1 MKPSRFGLTAAFI
14 ASFIIMLSGCG
25 ANNKLKGGGIG
36 AGLGGVIGAIIG
48 HQSGNKTTGA
58 IVGAAVG
65 GTAGVLIGRN
75 MDKQAEELK
84 KIEGAKVERVGE
96 GIQLTMESGI
106 LFQTNQATL
115 QTEARQNIQKI
126 AEVLTTYPDTDIL
139 VLGHTDSDGAED
151 YNQKLSEQRAQ
162 SVVDNLKSL
171 GVSDSRLKMIGYG
184 ETQPVAS
191 NDTATGKQAN
201 RRVEIAITANEQMK
215 KAAAEGTLN

>member
-84 KIEGAKVERVGE
+84 KVEGAKVERVGE

-126 AEVLTTYPDTDIL
+126 AEVLTTYPDTDII
-139 VLGHTDSDGAED
+139 VVGHTDSDGAED

-191 NDTATGKQAN
+191 NDTSTGKQAN
-201 RRVEIAITANEQMK
+201 RRVEVAITANEQMK